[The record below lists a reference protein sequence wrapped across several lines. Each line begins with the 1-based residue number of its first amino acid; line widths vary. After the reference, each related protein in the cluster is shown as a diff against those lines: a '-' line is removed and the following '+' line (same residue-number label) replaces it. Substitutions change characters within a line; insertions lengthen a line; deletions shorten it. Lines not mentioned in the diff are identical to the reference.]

1 MIKRM
6 ALYLYILK
14 CSDDSY
20 YTGVTNN
27 MDKRLSEHQIGINK
41 SCYTYNKRPVQLVFS
56 ELFPDNLYGIEW
68 EKKIKR
74 WTRRKKEALIEGN
87 YNDLHEFSTCKNHTH
102 FSNKIK

>member
-1 MIKRM
+1 MKM

-20 YTGVTNN
+20 YTGITND
-27 MDKRLSEHQIGINK
+27 MDQRLSEHQIGINK

-56 ELFPDNLYGIEW
+56 ELFQDNLYCIEW

-87 YNDLHEFSTCKNHTH
+87 YNDLHEFSTCKNQTH
-102 FSNKIK
+102 FRNKIK